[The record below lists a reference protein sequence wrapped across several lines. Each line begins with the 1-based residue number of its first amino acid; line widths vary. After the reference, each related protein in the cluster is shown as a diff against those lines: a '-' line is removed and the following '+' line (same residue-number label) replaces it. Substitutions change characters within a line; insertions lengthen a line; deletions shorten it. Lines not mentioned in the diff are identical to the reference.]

1 MGTMTS
7 VRPIVSET
15 AEGYKLTGDGIVE
28 GKKYQLTQAGDPK
41 ASINMETISRVLA
54 EAVDWDKAQ
63 GRANHDGG
71 NARETTGALN
81 GSYTADGYRYT
92 IGLSVTR
99 KKVTAK
105 DNGFALM
112 SDADIDAAVAS
123 VENLLTI
130 KAISPAQAQK
140 SLNLLPKKRGQ

>member
-28 GKKYQLTQAGDPK
+28 GKKYQVTQVGDPK
-41 ASINMETISRVLA
+41 ASIDIQAISQLLA
-54 EAVDWDKAQ
+54 ENVDWSKAQ

-71 NARETTGALN
+71 SERETTGALN
-81 GSYTADGYRYT
+81 GSYSADGYRYT

-105 DNGFALM
+105 DEGYALM
-112 SDADIDAAVAS
+112 TDEEINAAVS
-123 VENLLTI
+123 QVENLLTL
-130 KAISPAQAQK
+130 KAMTPTAAQK
-140 SLNLLPKKRGQ
+140 ILDRLPKKRTK